1 MLRIRLISAFTL
13 LPIILAIFTVG
24 PAWGVLLFLMAAAGF
39 CLYEMAQ
46 ITIPALESRL
56 AGDAAKGQGVDRKL
70 LPWIVVV
77 LGCLLNFCAAYLPVE
92 GLLGSLV
99 LVVLGSLLVGESI
112 SGSIDQAAARAFG
125 ILISVCYAGL
135 PWLVVWNL
143 YKMGDHAK
151 YVLLVMAVTWMGDT
165 GGYFGGR
172 FLGGKLFGE
181 RKLAPMISPK
191 KTWEGAVCGL
201 ILRTVSGVVLNLV
214 YRDVFGV
221 GTIAS
226 LTLLLLAGF
235 WGGIFEQIGDLLE
248 SLFKRF
254 ARVKDSGSIIP
265 GHGGLLDRVD
275 GVLFAAP
282 VIWAV
287 IYFGGL
293 FGL

>member
-1 MLRIRLISAFTL
+1 M
-13 LPIILAIFTVG
+13 
-24 PAWGVLLFLMAAAGF
+24 
-39 CLYEMAQ
+39 
-46 ITIPALESRL
+46 
-56 AGDAAKGQGVDRKL
+56 
-70 LPWIVVV
+70 
-77 LGCLLNFCAAYLPVE
+77 
-92 GLLGSLV
+92 
-99 LVVLGSLLVGESI
+99 
-112 SGSIDQAAARAFG
+112 
-125 ILISVCYAGL
+125 
-135 PWLVVWNL
+135 
-143 YKMGDHAK
+143 
-151 YVLLVMAVTWMGDT
+151 
-165 GGYFGGR
+165 
-172 FLGGKLFGE
+172 
-181 RKLAPMISPK
+181 
-191 KTWEGAVCGL
+191 
-201 ILRTVSGVVLNLV
+201 SGVVLNLV

-226 LTLLLLAGF
+226 FTLLLLAGF